1 MALYIGLM
9 SGTSL
14 DAIDAVLIELSP
26 AEEVKLL
33 AHHTERFDPALQES
47 LRTLIHTA
55 HCHLSQLGQLD
66 IKLGYAY
73 AQTVQR
79 LLAVANVSAAQI
91 DGIGCH
97 GQTIFHEPDS
107 AYPFSMQ
114 IGNGN
119 VIAETTGITT
129 VCDFRQRDIVNGG
142 QGAPL
147 VPAFHAA
154 MFAAKNKQ
162 RAIINI
168 GGISNISVLAAGSA
182 TVVHGFDIGPGNIL
196 MDTWSQLHLQKD
208 YDNEGL
214 WAKSGQVNDALLLTL
229 KSDPYFSRSIPKST
243 GRELF
248 NQSWLQQQ
256 LRLAGAT
263 TLAAADIQ
271 ATLLAFTASTIADA
285 IHKYAHQVEE
295 VYVCGGGARNTAL
308 MQALSAA
315 LKDKT
320 VDTTA
325 AIGLDP
331 QWVEAMAFA
340 WLAAQTLQ
348 HKKIDLQQITGARRP
363 SILGAVYWSRKLS

>member
-14 DAIDAVLIELSP
+14 DAIDAVLIDLSP
-26 AEEVKLL
+26 AQQAKLL
-33 AHHTERFDPALQES
+33 AHHTERFEPALQES
-47 LRTLIHTA
+47 LKTLINSA
-55 HCHLSQLGQLD
+55 QCHLSQLGQLD
-66 IKLGYAY
+66 IRLGYAY
-73 AQTVQR
+73 AQTIQR
-79 LLAVANVSAAQI
+79 LLTIADVSAAQI

-129 VCDFRQRDIVNGG
+129 VCDFRQRDMVNGG

-154 MFAAKNKQ
+154 MFGSEHKH

-168 GGISNISVLAAGSA
+168 GGISNISVLTAGKTTA
-182 TVVHGFDIGPGNIL
+182 VHGFDTGPGNTL
-196 MDTWSQLHLQKD
+196 MDSWSQIHLQKD
-208 YDNEGL
+208 YDDEGR
-214 WAKSGQVNDALLLTL
+214 WAKSGQVNESLLLTL
-229 KSDPYFSRSIPKST
+229 KSAPYFNRSIPKST

-248 NQSWLQQQ
+248 NQNWLQQQ
-256 LRLAGAT
+256 LRQANAT
-263 TLAAADIQ
+263 TLPAADVQ
-271 ATLLAFTASTIADA
+271 ATLLAFTVSTIADA
-285 IHKYAHQVEE
+285 IHKYAYQAEE
-295 VYVCGGGARNTAL
+295 VYICGGGAKNTAL
-308 MQALSAA
+308 MQALNTA

-320 VDTTA
+320 VATTA

-331 QWVEAMAFA
+331 QWVEATAFA

-348 HKKIDLQQITGARRP
+348 YQKIDLQQITGARQP